1 MEKLIYGNNNVV
13 LSCDMYEVG
22 ESLDFWNALQQS
34 VHTRQNKITEARRKR
49 EKEVYF
55 IKQKLCGFLLSVVGM
70 LPIFLESD
78 ATFSLFAIPL
88 GLLLMTSR
96 KRVINL

>member
-1 MEKLIYGNNNVV
+1 MKKLIYGNDSVAATYDYYT
-13 LSCDMYEVG
+13 LGQAYDIIA
-22 ESLDFWNALQQS
+22 DLQR
-34 VHTRQNKITEARRKR
+34 HDNKRTEARRKR

-55 IKQKLCGFLLSVVGM
+55 IKQKLCGFALSVVGM
-70 LPIFLESD
+70 LPIFLEAD